1 MKYKAALAGE
11 GKQWQFFMS
20 TECTRA
26 ERQQAVSDHRSAI
39 IFDAAKEVFQEHGLE
54 GASMRKIA
62 SRAGYTPGAIYFY
75 YRSKEEIYGALLAES
90 LERLNQAVAASG
102 SQATSLREKLIASA
116 LGLFT
121 FYANNPRDLDLGFYL
136 FNGMKPHGLTPEL
149 NSRLNRRLRDALA
162 LTEGVLLEI
171 GASPQQA
178 GREITA
184 LFGHCTGLLLLQ
196 HTGRMKVFKQNAFD
210 LFRDY
215 AEQLSQ
221 RYGDQKC

>member
-1 MKYKAALAGE
+1 
-11 GKQWQFFMS
+11 MS
-20 TECTRA
+20 TEIART
-26 ERQQAVSDHRSAI
+26 ERQQAVSDHRRTI

-90 LERLNQAVAASG
+90 LERLNQAVAAAG
-102 SQATSLREKLIASA
+102 LQATSLREKLIASA
-116 LGLFT
+116 LGFFS
-121 FYANNPRDLDLGFYL
+121 FYADNPRDLDLGFYL

-149 NSRLNRRLRDALA
+149 NRRLNRRLHDAWA
-162 LTEGVLLEI
+162 PTEVALLEI

-184 LFGHCTGLLLLQ
+184 LFGHCAGLLLLQ
-196 HTGRMKVFKQNAFD
+196 HTGRMKVFKQNAVD
-210 LFRDY
+210 LFKDY
-215 AEQLSQ
+215 AEQLFH
-221 RYGDQKC
+221 RYGEHKC